1 MKILKKVLLFGFGVL
16 LCSSF
21 FWSWRLECGWLV
33 EGLLCLGVM

>member
-21 FWSWRLECGWLV
+21 FEVGGWLV
-33 EGLLCLGVM
+33 EFGR